1 MSALTPEEFNRFI
14 DPASVAVIGASSKTG
29 PGHYNL
35 FENLLREGCR
45 AQLYPVNTR
54 ATDIL
59 GIPAYPS
66 VKDIPESVDLAII
79 VVPRQ
84 FVVEAVRECTEIG
97 VPAAVVI
104 TQGFADADKQGQA
117 WQQEMQE
124 IIAGTDTRLIGPNT
138 IGLANAFN
146 EFHTSFQKFDLYP
159 KANALICQSGM
170 FILASADFISGLGL
184 GVDIGNAADVG
195 FTELL
200 PCMAADDRVRVINL
214 HMESLANAEQFVHNA
229 ANITPDKPVL
239 VYKVGRSAKAAE
251 AAASHSGALAG
262 EDHVFDAAFNKAGII
277 RVDDLDEMLDLNK
290 ALLTYPAMRGRRI
303 AVVSLSGGGGIAV
316 LDALGQCGLDVAQPS
331 QAVMDAIQAMNPPWL
346 EAGNPVDTWLAA
358 LSNGLAEATQE
369 ILGLLLSDDQVDG
382 AIVLLNAY
390 RTTGFEVMD
399 PMLAGIVAEAGKRR
413 DKPVALWAFGLNQD
427 AVIARA
433 EESEVV
439 AGFTSPERTARAL
452 AGLYHYHHDIKGHQR
467 EPSANFDDVDP
478 DRVAA
483 LLSEAEGTP
492 VLGSATLDIL
502 EAYGIRVARARLAS
516 EQTAALEMADK
527 IGYPLAIKVASD
539 DVVHKS
545 DVGGVRLD
553 IRNADELLAAWDD
566 VLAGVRAH
574 VPGAAIDGMYLQ
586 PYHQGGVELI
596 VGARCSD
603 FGPLIVFGLGGI
615 YTEILKDVVFNLA
628 PLGLGEAQEMIH
640 RLKSYSVL
648 AGARGGDKIDET
660 LLAESLCR
668 VAQLVSDFPQIQEL
682 DINPLAATSG
692 GVLAL
697 DARAVLAVRKD

>member
-1 MSALTPEEFNRFI
+1 MLTPEQFNRFI
-14 DPASVAVIGASSKTG
+14 DPGTVAVIGASSRTG
-29 PGHYNL
+29 PGSYNL

-45 AQLYPVNTR
+45 AQLYPVNRR
-54 ATDIL
+54 AADIL
-59 GIPAYPS
+59 GVPAYRS

-84 FVVEAVRECTEIG
+84 FVVAAVRECVEVG

-104 TQGFADADKQGQA
+104 TQGFADADAQGRA
-117 WQQEMQE
+117 WQQEIKE
-124 IIAGTDTRLIGPNT
+124 IVDGTDTRLIGPNT

-146 EFHTSFQKFDLYP
+146 KLHTSFQKFDLYP
-159 KANALICQSGM
+159 KANAMICQSGM
-170 FILASADFISGLGL
+170 FILASADFIGGLGL
-184 GVDIGNAADVG
+184 GVDIGNAADIG

-200 PCMAADDRVRVINL
+200 PCMAADERVRVINL
-214 HMESLANAEQFVHNA
+214 HMESLTHAEQFVHNA

-290 ALLTYPAMRGRRI
+290 ALLTYPTMRGQRI

-316 LDALGQCGLDVAQPS
+316 LDALGQCGLEVAQPS
-331 QAVMDAIQAMNPPWL
+331 QAVMDAIQTLNPPWL
-346 EAGNPVDTWLAA
+346 EVGNPVDTWLAA
-358 LSNGLAEATQE
+358 LKHGLAEATRE

-399 PMLAGIVAEAGKRR
+399 PMLAGIVAEAGKQP

-452 AGLYHYHHDIKGHQR
+452 AGLYHYHHDIRGQQR
-467 EPSANFDDVDP
+467 EPLATFDDVDP

-483 LLSEAEGTP
+483 LLSNAEGTS

-502 EAYGIRVARARLAS
+502 AAYGIRVARPRFAS
-516 EQTAALEMADK
+516 EPTSALELADE

-539 DVVHKS
+539 DVIHKS

-553 IRNADELLAAWDD
+553 IRNADELLAAWDA
-566 VLAGVRAH
+566 VLADVCKH
-574 VPGAAIDGMYLQ
+574 VPGAVIDGMYLQ
-586 PYHQGGVELI
+586 SYHQGGVELI

-628 PLGLGEAQEMIH
+628 PLGLGEAREMI
-640 RLKSYSVL
+640 RKLKSYSVL

-660 LLAESLCR
+660 VLAESLCR

-697 DARAVLAVRKD
+697 DARAVLAIRKDQL